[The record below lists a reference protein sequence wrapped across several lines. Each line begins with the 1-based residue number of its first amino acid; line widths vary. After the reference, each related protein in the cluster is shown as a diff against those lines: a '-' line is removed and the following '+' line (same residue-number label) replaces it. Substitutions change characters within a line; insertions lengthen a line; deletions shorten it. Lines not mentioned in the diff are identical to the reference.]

1 LALGILLVDP
11 PFKLPEG
18 GSECLP
24 PEYRGFIRQRKF
36 QNAAPVRNL
45 PESNR
50 EVIVQYLE
58 NRLKGD
64 TKLLTAVRNDSFL
77 ILGDV
82 YRLVAS
88 CWMVVNEYINRELAT
103 IEDILEKEDPEFHD
117 LKFYLK
123 DLYVYRRRCARYD
136 ELIGKAKQQCTSHGQ
151 QAWPKFCSSSLAV
164 EHAQDLETDFEYLQS
179 RIQGTISRIEKNM
192 SLLTALVTIGEGE
205 QGQDENHGIARLS
218 FVATIFLP
226 FTTVG
231 TIMGM
236 QGTNAPG
243 SSGFWVFWVVAVL
256 LTLGVVGLFAVYD
269 FAYRLFGRLVGR
281 FLISVGRIWKKL
293 GLLKA

>member
-1 LALGILLVDP
+1 LLVDP

-18 GSECLP
+18 GSQCLP
-24 PEYRGFIRQRKF
+24 PEYRSFIRQHESP
-36 QNAAPVRNL
+36 NANPVQNL

-50 EVIVQYLE
+50 EAIVQFLE
-58 NRLKGD
+58 KRLNEN
-64 TKLLTAVRNDSFL
+64 TKLLAEARNDSFL

-117 LKFYLK
+117 LKVYLK
-123 DLYVYRRRCARYD
+123 DLYIHRRRCARYD
-136 ELIGKAKQQCTSHGQ
+136 ELIGKAKQQCTNHGQ
-151 QAWPKFCSSSLAV
+151 QAWPKLCSSSLVV
-164 EHAQDLETDFEYLQS
+164 EHAQDLENDFGYLQA
-179 RIQGTISRIEKNM
+179 RTQGTISRIEKNM
-192 SLLTALVTIGEGE
+192 SLLTSLVAIGEGE
-205 QGQDENHGIARLS
+205 QGLDENHDIARLS
-218 FVATIFLP
+218 FVATILLP

-236 QGTNAPG
+236 QGSHAPG

-256 LTLGVVGLFAVYD
+256 LTLGVLGLFSVYD
-269 FAYRLFGRLVGR
+269 FAYPLFRRLVGKL
-281 FLISVGRIWKKL
+281 FIFVGSVFRRWGHKKL
-293 GLLKA
+293 GRTNE